1 MADGVLCRESVELSG
16 RERSVLRSMAV
27 RGTDPE
33 LYCEL
38 EAGHGHEHAA
48 PVAVGQWWLR
58 WWPGRRVLESAAGCA
73 ARSDDGVACR
83 VPGGHEGGHRFEPAE
98 ADLVGERQ

>member
-1 MADGVLCRESVELSG
+1 MAEAVLCRDSVELSG

-27 RGTDPE
+27 RGTAAE

-48 PVAVGQWWLR
+48 PLVRGEWWLR
-58 WWPGRRVLESAAGCA
+58 WWPGRRVLESVADCGAE
-73 ARSDDGVACR
+73 SEEGVACLA
-83 VPGGHEGGHRFEPAE
+83 PGGHEGGHRFGPAD
-98 ADLVGERQ
+98 AGWPGERR